1 MISRPAKYRAGTRKR
16 SGAMSVRTTTKYFV
30 NAEVQTTDEHKLTV
44 RQILENAGF
53 TPAEQYEL
61 IRDQGHHKYPNLD
74 EEVPLRQGEHFTAKF
89 VGVTPV
95 S

>member
-1 MISRPAKYRAGTRKR
+1 MD
-16 SGAMSVRTTTKYFV
+16 VRTATKYYV
-30 NAEVQTTDEHKLTV
+30 NGEAQTTDEHKLTV

-61 IRDQGHHKYPNLD
+61 IRDEGHHKYTNLD
-74 EEVPLRQGEHFTAKF
+74 EEVPLHKGERFTAKF
-89 VGVTPV
+89 TGVTPV